1 MFCIVFPSVFYFV
14 AVSVETSKMVRLQ
27 HIEKESKQLNTNA
40 NSDTRK
46 FEIGSSH
53 ELWMFCLCAGMMYI
67 HLTDTHHKR
76 TDDQSPLSK
85 DKWCV
90 MGWKMMM
97 HRDNVTSRGSVDST
111 LYVEWWHLSVF
122 LCKKATWLFPMPC
135 LVFLSLKEL
144 RLFSRLFCSS
154 FFLLST
160 EGHVNTSIDTRNQL
174 DDCDLI
180 VGKFTKKPSTPSTS
194 VMFLLSQDPQMKQ
207 FTFGWVD
214 HGHCGQQGKKFQGH
228 GWKSHQDFDA
238 AVMKEGK
245 MCFLFRGWKVGEGWA
260 GATCHWHLLLSDGHR
275 WC

>member
-1 MFCIVFPSVFYFV
+1 MSFECFACVQEWCTYIWQTLITKEQMINPPCPR
-14 AVSVETSKMVRLQ
+14 TSDAWWDEKWWCTGTMLHLEVQWIQ
-27 HIEKESKQLNTNA
+27 HCMLSGGI
-40 NSDTRK
+40 
-46 FEIGSSH
+46 
-53 ELWMFCLCAGMMYI
+53 CLCSFA
-67 HLTDTHHKR
+67 
-76 TDDQSPLSK
+76 
-85 DKWCV
+85 
-90 MGWKMMM
+90 
-97 HRDNVTSRGSVDST
+97 
-111 LYVEWWHLSVF
+111 
-122 LCKKATWLFPMPC
+122 KKQHGFFQCHALLF
-135 LVFLSLKEL
+135 FLKEL
-144 RLFSRLFCSS
+144 RLFPVFFCSS